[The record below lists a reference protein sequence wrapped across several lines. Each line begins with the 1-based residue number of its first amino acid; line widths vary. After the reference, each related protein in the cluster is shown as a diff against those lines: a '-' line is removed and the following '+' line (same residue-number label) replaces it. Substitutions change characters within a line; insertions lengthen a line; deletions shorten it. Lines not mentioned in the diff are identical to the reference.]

1 MCHSNKCDRKVF
13 AIWISQH
20 MVMACWHH
28 YHQMYLFISPVFH
41 NISTVSKMFK
51 NGNIVLKNLPNYKWK
66 WQWEG
71 FCLLQPES
79 GNHVTLPVAPHCN
92 LTPCWCD
99 SWDPQPGDKVK
110 LSPQGE
116 GDAKTS
122 VLSVLHRMEKHWKWE
137 FDWFRTGCRR
147 RNVALGQR

>member
-1 MCHSNKCDRKVF
+1 MGHSNKCDRKVF

-20 MVMACWHH
+20 TIMACWHH
-28 YHQMYLFISPVFH
+28 YHQMYLFISLLYFIIFLQFPKCL
-41 NISTVSKMFK
+41 KMQHCFK
-51 NGNIVLKNLPNYKWK
+51 KNYKWK

-99 SWDPQPGDKVK
+99 SRDPQPGDKVK

-122 VLSVLHRMEKHWKWE
+122 ILSVLHRMEKHWKWE